1 MGVMYSLEAAIDI
14 LGIID
19 PWAASM
25 GARAVMRVVDMV
37 GVCCGIN
44 YQYRIVVDFSSVGT
58 RNRKVECINIKCVK

>member
-1 MGVMYSLEAAIDI
+1 

-37 GVCCGIN
+37 GVWCGIN
-44 YQYRIVVDFSSVGT
+44 DQ
-58 RNRKVECINIKCVK
+58 CVS